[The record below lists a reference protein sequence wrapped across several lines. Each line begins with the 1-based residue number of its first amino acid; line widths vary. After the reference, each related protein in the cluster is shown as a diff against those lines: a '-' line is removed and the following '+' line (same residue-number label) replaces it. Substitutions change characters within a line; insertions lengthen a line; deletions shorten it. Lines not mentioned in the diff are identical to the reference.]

1 MVDKLIAFS
10 IKQKIVIGFFTLLLI
25 IFGITSAINLPIDA
39 VPDITNNQVQI
50 ITSSPTL
57 SATEIERFITY
68 PIEISLS
75 NTPKI
80 IELRSISKLGVSV
93 VTAVFEDNVD
103 IYFARN
109 LIFQKL
115 KEAEEN
121 IPEGLGSPEMA
132 PISTGLGE
140 IYQYVVRPE
149 KKGDTTFS
157 DMELRTIQDWIVKRQ
172 LLGTEGVAEVNSFG
186 GYEKQYQILI
196 NPDALRSY
204 NLSIREVFEAVNKNN
219 ANAGGSFIEHNSD
232 QYAIRGIGIIESK
245 EDINNIVIK
254 SEHGVPVYLNQLA
267 DVEEAGGI
275 RHGAVT
281 QDGKGEVVAG
291 IVMMLKGANSREVAN
306 TVHKK
311 IEDIKTTLP
320 KGVTVDEFYNREDLV
335 DRAIATV
342 ERNLIEGAVI
352 VIFVLVLLLGNLRAG
367 FIVASVIPLSM
378 LFALIMMNL
387 FGVSGNLMSL
397 GAIDFGLI
405 VDGAVIIVESVIVAI
420 SHAIHKHKRPLHKDE
435 MQETIFKSTTG
446 IIKSAIFGILIII
459 VVYLPIFALG
469 GIEGKMFK
477 PMAFTVGFALIGA
490 LLLSLTYVPMMSA
503 LILKRNMKEKETIAD
518 KIINF
523 IKGLY
528 LPSLKF
534 ALKRKALVIISAV
547 IALVFSLILF
557 FRLGGEF
564 IPKLDEGDIA
574 YQIARLPGIS
584 LTESKKIGTICEQIL
599 IKKFPEVK
607 TVVTKTGAAE
617 IATDPMGVEF
627 SDVLVMLK
635 PKEEWR
641 KGISKEELVEMM
653 HSELSAVPG
662 IGLSFTQPIELR
674 FNELMSGAKGD
685 IAVKIFGED
694 LSELSKAGNDA
705 AKIISGIKGAEDVSV
720 QQLEGLPQLQIKIKR
735 DKIARYG
742 INVSD
747 VNEIIETG
755 LAGKTAGVVF
765 EGDKK
770 FDLVIK
776 YKQEYRNDV
785 EGIKNILV
793 NSAGGMKIPMSELA
807 DISIDEGPAEI
818 TRDNGKRRIIAQCNV
833 RGRDIES
840 FVNELQ
846 TKMKEGL
853 KLPPGYSLEYGG
865 QFKNLESA
873 KKRLYIAVPVSLFF
887 IFVLLFITFNSIKQG
902 LLVFSGIPFAIVGG
916 IIALVI
922 RDIPFSISAGVGFIA
937 LFGVAVLNGIVMIA
951 HFNKLEK
958 EGVKD
963 VTERIIL
970 GTSARLR
977 PILMTA
983 LVASLGFIP
992 MAISTGAG
1000 AEVQKPL
1007 ATVVIGGLISS
1018 TLLTLI
1024 VLPLLYSIF
1033 NKKSNFKMNLHIKA
1047 TALCFFVLLPAIS
1060 FAQTNDIDKY
1070 IEIGIK
1076 NNSEIET
1083 YRLNI
1088 EREETG
1094 LKKALNI
1101 PKPQLFLEYE
1111 GVKDGLE
1118 NFESRKIGISQD
1130 FEFPSVYFLRSD
1142 VQSVQ
1147 IEIAKAE
1154 LQIKINTVTAEIKR
1168 AYYSAA
1174 LNNSLLRLAKE
1185 NVRIA
1190 DEFLLTAERKLD
1202 AGFVTSLDVLN
1213 AKVNKTRT
1221 ENELKNIEN
1230 ELRKS
1235 SSELK
1240 LLVNADINDVKIESD
1255 SVISF
1260 NEIRFDELLNSA
1272 MQTNPEIALSRLKK
1286 EKAENNISLAKSS
1299 LLPNLSLKYYNQKLG
1314 GESGY
1319 YGFEVGLGIP
1329 LWFWAENSGTI
1340 SEANVEK
1347 KISQTEED
1355 FVSRKIRTE
1364 VKSAFAD
1371 YLNSKRQAE
1380 FINSE
1385 VLNEARQIL
1394 DATKRSYD
1402 EGTASYTDFLQALK
1416 TFSEIQQVYTGN
1428 WYNYKISIIN
1438 LEKLTGRSIK

>member
-1 MVDKLIAFS
+1 MIDKLIAFS
-10 IKQKIVIGFFTLLLI
+10 IKQKIVIGFLVLLLI
-25 IFGITSAINLPIDA
+25 IFGINSAINLPIDA
-39 VPDITNNQVQI
+39 VPDITNNQIQI
-50 ITSSPTL
+50 ITASPTL

-80 IELRSISKLGVSV
+80 VELRSISKLGVSV
-93 VTAVFEDNVD
+93 VTAIFEDDVD

-121 IPEGLGSPEMA
+121 IPDGLGTPEMA

-172 LLGTEGVAEVNSFG
+172 LLGTPGVAEVNSFG
-186 GYEKQYQILI
+186 GYEKQFQILV
-196 NPDALRSY
+196 NADALRSY
-204 NLSIREVFEAVNKNN
+204 NLTMREVFEAVNNNN
-219 ANAGGSFIEHNSD
+219 ANVGGSFIEHNSE

-254 SEHGVPVYLNQLA
+254 SEHGVPVYLSQIA
-267 DVEEAGGI
+267 EVEEAGGI
-275 RHGAVT
+275 RYGAVT

-311 IEDIKTTLP
+311 IEEIKTTLP

-342 ERNLIEGAVI
+342 EKNLIEGAII

-378 LFALIMMNL
+378 LFALIMMKL

-420 SHAIHKHKRPLHKDE
+420 SHAIHKHKRALHKDE
-435 MQETIFKSTTG
+435 MQDTIFKSTTG

-477 PMAFTVGFALIGA
+477 PMAFTVGFALVGA
-490 LLLSLTYVPMMSA
+490 LLLSLTYVPMMSD
-503 LILKRNMKEKETIAD
+503 LILKRDMSEKETIAD

-523 IKGLY
+523 IKRLY

-534 ALKRKALVIISAV
+534 ALKRKVLVIATAV
-547 IALVFSLILF
+547 IALVFSIILF
-557 FRLGGEF
+557 LRLGGEF

-574 YQIARLPGIS
+574 YQIARVPGIS
-584 LTESKKIGTICEQIL
+584 LTESKRIGTICEQIL

-627 SDVLVMLK
+627 SDVIVMLK
-635 PKEEWR
+635 PKDEWT
-641 KGISKEELVEMM
+641 SADTKEELVEKMQK
-653 HSELSAVPG
+653 ELSIVPG

-694 LSELSKAGNDA
+694 LSELSKVGNDA
-705 AKIISGIKGAEDVSV
+705 AKIISEVQGAEDVSV
-720 QQLEGLPQLQIKIKR
+720 QQLEGLPQLQIKIRR

-742 INVSD
+742 INISD

-755 LAGKTAGVVF
+755 LAGKTAGAVF

-776 YKQEYRNDV
+776 YKQTDRKDV
-785 EGIKNILV
+785 QDIKNILV
-793 NSAGGMKIPMSELA
+793 NSSNGSKIPMSELA
-807 DISIDEGPAEI
+807 DINIEEGPAEI

-840 FVNELQ
+840 FVKELQ
-846 TKMKEGL
+846 LKIKENLKM
-853 KLPPGYSLEYGG
+853 PPGYSLEYGG

-873 KKRLYIAVPVSLFF
+873 KERLYIAVPVSLFF
-887 IFVLLFITFNSIKQG
+887 IFALLFVTFNSVKQG

-916 IIALVI
+916 IFALVL

-951 HFNKLEK
+951 YFNKLEK

-963 VTERIIL
+963 VHERIIL

-983 LVASLGFIP
+983 MVASLGFIP
-992 MAISTGAG
+992 MAISSGAG

-1033 NKKSNFKMNLHIKA
+1033 NKKSNFKMSTHIKA
-1047 TALCFFVLLPAIS
+1047 TIFLLFMIIPSITFS
-1060 FAQTNDIDKY
+1060 QSNNLESL
-1070 IEIGIK
+1070 IEKGIK
-1076 NNSEIET
+1076 GNSEIQSF
-1083 YRLNI
+1083 RLAV
-1088 EREETG
+1088 EREEAA
-1094 LKKALNI
+1094 LKKAVNI

-1111 GVKDGLE
+1111 GVKGGLE
-1118 NFESRKIGISQD
+1118 NFESRKMGISQEL
-1130 FEFPSVYFLRSD
+1130 EFPSVYFMRSD
-1142 VQSVQ
+1142 VQSLQ
-1147 IEIAKAE
+1147 IDIAKAE
-1154 LQIKINTVTAEIKR
+1154 LQNKINSVTAEIKQL
-1168 AYYSAA
+1168 YYAVIRNSA
-1174 LNNSLLRLAKE
+1174 LKDLAKD
-1185 NVRIA
+1185 NVSISN
-1190 DEFLLTAERKLD
+1190 DFLSVAERKLD
-1202 AGFVTSLDVLN
+1202 AGVVTSLDVLN
-1213 AKVNKTRT
+1213 AKVNKTRA

-1230 ELRKS
+1230 DLRKTFTDFRLLLNADE
-1235 SSELK
+1235 SELK
-1240 LLVNADINDVKIESD
+1240 ITIDTSTHFYNVQLEEVLS
-1255 SVISF
+1255 
-1260 NEIRFDELLNSA
+1260 SA
-1272 MQTNPEIALSRLKK
+1272 MRNNPEILLSKLRQD
-1286 EKAENNISLAKSS
+1286 KAENKISLAKSL

-1314 GESGY
+1314 TESGY
-1319 YGFEVGLGIP
+1319 YGFEVGVGIP
-1329 LWFWAENSGTI
+1329 VWFFLENSGEI
-1340 SEANVEK
+1340 NEAKVEK
-1347 KISQTEED
+1347 KITQTEEYFTIKRVQANVKNAFED
-1355 FVSRKIRTE
+1355 F
-1364 VKSAFAD
+1364 
-1371 YLNSKRQAE
+1371 LNSKRQSE
-1380 FINSE
+1380 FVSKQ
-1385 VLNEARQIL
+1385 VLDEARLIV
-1394 DATKRSYD
+1394 DATRRSYE
-1402 EGTASYTDFLQALK
+1402 EGTANYSEFLQALK
-1416 TFSEIQQVYTGN
+1416 TFMEVQGAYTNN
-1428 WYNYKISIIN
+1428 WYNFKISIIN
-1438 LEKLTGRSIK
+1438 LEKLTGRVLK

>member
-1 MVDKLIAFS
+1 MIDKLIAFS
-10 IKQKIVIGFFTLLLI
+10 IKQKIVIGFLVLLLI
-25 IFGITSAINLPIDA
+25 IFGIHSAINLPIDA
-39 VPDITNNQVQI
+39 VPDITNNQIQI
-50 ITSSPTL
+50 ITASPTL

-80 IELRSISKLGVSV
+80 VELRSISKLGVSV
-93 VTAVFEDNVD
+93 VTAIFEDDVD

-121 IPEGLGSPEMA
+121 IPDGLGTPEMA

-172 LLGTEGVAEVNSFG
+172 LLGTPGVAEVNSFG
-186 GYEKQYQILI
+186 GYEKQFQILV
-196 NPDALRSY
+196 NADALRSY
-204 NLSIREVFEAVNKNN
+204 NLTMREVFEAVNNNN
-219 ANAGGSFIEHNSD
+219 ANVGGSFIEHNSE

-254 SEHGVPVYLNQLA
+254 SEHGVPVYLSQIA
-267 DVEEAGGI
+267 EVEEAGGI
-275 RHGAVT
+275 RYGAVT

-311 IEDIKTTLP
+311 IEEIKTTLP

-342 ERNLIEGAVI
+342 EKNLIEGAII

-378 LFALIMMNL
+378 LFALIMMKL

-420 SHAIHKHKRPLHKDE
+420 SHAIHKHKRALHKDE
-435 MQETIFKSTTG
+435 MQDTIFKSTTG

-477 PMAFTVGFALIGA
+477 PMAFTVGFALVGA
-490 LLLSLTYVPMMSA
+490 LLLSLTYVPMMSD
-503 LILKRNMKEKETIAD
+503 LILKRDMSEKETIAD

-523 IKGLY
+523 IKRLY

-534 ALKRKALVIISAV
+534 ALKRKVLVIATAV
-547 IALVFSLILF
+547 IALVFSIILF
-557 FRLGGEF
+557 LRLGGEF

-574 YQIARLPGIS
+574 YQIARVPGIS
-584 LTESKKIGTICEQIL
+584 LTESKRIGTICEQIL

-627 SDVLVMLK
+627 SDVIVMLK
-635 PKEEWR
+635 PKDEWT
-641 KGISKEELVEMM
+641 SADTKEELVEKMQK
-653 HSELSAVPG
+653 ELSIVPG

-694 LSELSKAGNDA
+694 LSELSKVGNDA
-705 AKIISGIKGAEDVSV
+705 AKIISEVQGAEDVSV
-720 QQLEGLPQLQIKIKR
+720 QQLEGLPQLQIKIRR

-742 INVSD
+742 INISD

-755 LAGKTAGVVF
+755 LAGKTAGAVF

-776 YKQEYRNDV
+776 YKQTDRKDV
-785 EGIKNILV
+785 QDIKNILV
-793 NSAGGMKIPMSELA
+793 NSSNGSKIPMSELA
-807 DISIDEGPAEI
+807 DINIEEGPAEI

-840 FVNELQ
+840 FVKELQ
-846 TKMKEGL
+846 LKIKENLKM
-853 KLPPGYSLEYGG
+853 PPGYSLEYGG

-873 KKRLYIAVPVSLFF
+873 KERLYIAVPVSLFF
-887 IFVLLFITFNSIKQG
+887 IFALLFVTFNSVKQG

-916 IIALVI
+916 IFALVL

-951 HFNKLEK
+951 YFNKLEK

-963 VTERIIL
+963 VHERIIL

-983 LVASLGFIP
+983 MVASLGFIP
-992 MAISTGAG
+992 MAISSGAG

-1033 NKKSNFKMNLHIKA
+1033 NKKSNFKMSTHIKA
-1047 TALCFFVLLPAIS
+1047 TIFLLFMIIPSITFS
-1060 FAQTNDIDKY
+1060 QSNNLESL
-1070 IEIGIK
+1070 IEKGIK
-1076 NNSEIET
+1076 GNSEIQSF
-1083 YRLNI
+1083 RLAV
-1088 EREETG
+1088 EREEAA
-1094 LKKALNI
+1094 LKKAVNI

-1111 GVKDGLE
+1111 GVKGGLE
-1118 NFESRKIGISQD
+1118 NFESRKMGISQEL
-1130 FEFPSVYFLRSD
+1130 EFPSVYFMRSD
-1142 VQSVQ
+1142 VQSLQ
-1147 IEIAKAE
+1147 IDIAKAE
-1154 LQIKINTVTAEIKR
+1154 LQNKINSVTAEIKQL
-1168 AYYSAA
+1168 YYAVIRNSA
-1174 LNNSLLRLAKE
+1174 LKDLAKD
-1185 NVRIA
+1185 NVSISN
-1190 DEFLLTAERKLD
+1190 DFLSVAERKLD
-1202 AGFVTSLDVLN
+1202 AGVVTSLDVLN
-1213 AKVNKTRT
+1213 AKVNKTRA

-1230 ELRKS
+1230 DLRKTFTDFRLLLNADE
-1235 SSELK
+1235 SELK
-1240 LLVNADINDVKIESD
+1240 ITIDTSTHFYNVQLEEMLS
-1255 SVISF
+1255 
-1260 NEIRFDELLNSA
+1260 SA
-1272 MQTNPEIALSRLKK
+1272 MRNNPEILLSKLRQD
-1286 EKAENNISLAKSS
+1286 KAENKISLAKSL

-1314 GESGY
+1314 TESGY
-1319 YGFEVGLGIP
+1319 YGFEVGVGIP
-1329 LWFWAENSGTI
+1329 VWFFLENSGEI
-1340 SEANVEK
+1340 NEAKVEK
-1347 KISQTEED
+1347 KITQTEEYFTIKRVQANVKNAFED
-1355 FVSRKIRTE
+1355 F
-1364 VKSAFAD
+1364 
-1371 YLNSKRQAE
+1371 LNSKRQSE
-1380 FINSE
+1380 FVSKQ
-1385 VLNEARQIL
+1385 VLDEARLIV
-1394 DATKRSYD
+1394 DATRRSYE
-1402 EGTASYTDFLQALK
+1402 EGTANYSEFLQALK
-1416 TFSEIQQVYTGN
+1416 TFMEVQGAYTNN
-1428 WYNYKISIIN
+1428 WYNFKISIIN
-1438 LEKLTGRSIK
+1438 LEKLTGRVLK

>member
-1 MVDKLIAFS
+1 MIDKLIAFS
-10 IKQKIVIGFFTLLLI
+10 IKQKIVIGFFVLLLI
-25 IFGITSAINLPIDA
+25 IFGINSAINLPIDA
-39 VPDITNNQVQI
+39 VPDITNNQIQI
-50 ITSSPTL
+50 ITASPTL

-80 IELRSISKLGVSV
+80 VELRSISKLGVSV
-93 VTAVFEDNVD
+93 VTAIFEDDVD

-121 IPEGLGSPEMA
+121 IPEGLGTPEMA

-172 LLGTEGVAEVNSFG
+172 LLGTPGVAEVNSFG
-186 GYEKQYQILI
+186 GYEKQFQILV
-196 NPDALRSY
+196 NADALRSY
-204 NLSIREVFEAVNKNN
+204 NLTMRDVFEAVNNNN
-219 ANAGGSFIEHNSD
+219 ANVGGSFIEHNSE
-232 QYAIRGIGIIESK
+232 QFAIRGIGIIESK

-254 SEHGVPVYLNQLA
+254 SEHGVPVYLSQIA
-267 DVEEAGGI
+267 EVEEAGGI
-275 RHGAVT
+275 RYGSVT

-311 IEDIKTTLP
+311 IEEIKTTLP

-335 DRAIATV
+335 ERAIATV
-342 ERNLIEGAVI
+342 EKNLIEGAVI

-378 LFALIMMNL
+378 LFALIMMKL

-420 SHAIHKHKRPLHKDE
+420 AHAIHKHKRPLHKDE
-435 MQETIFKSTTG
+435 MQDTIFKSTTG

-490 LLLSLTYVPMMSA
+490 LLLSLTYVPMMSD
-503 LILKRNMKEKETIAD
+503 LILKRDMSEKETIAD

-523 IKGLY
+523 IKRLY

-534 ALKRKALVIISAV
+534 ALKRKVLVIATAV
-547 IALVFSLILF
+547 IALVFSIILF
-557 FRLGGEF
+557 LRLGGEF

-574 YQIARLPGIS
+574 YQIARVPGIS
-584 LTESKKIGTICEQIL
+584 LTESKRIGTICEQIL

-627 SDVLVMLK
+627 SDVIVMLK
-635 PKEEWR
+635 PKDEWT
-641 KGISKEELVEMM
+641 SADTKEELVEKM
-653 HSELSAVPG
+653 HKELSVVPG

-694 LSELSKAGNDA
+694 LTELSKAGSDA
-705 AKIISGIKGAEDVSV
+705 AKIISEVQGAEDVSI

-755 LAGKTAGVVF
+755 LAGKTAGAVF

-776 YKQEYRNDV
+776 YKQTDRKDV
-785 EGIKNILV
+785 QDIKNILV
-793 NSAGGMKIPMSELA
+793 NSSSGIKIPMSELA
-807 DISIDEGPAEI
+807 DISIEEGPAEI

-840 FVNELQ
+840 FVNELKLKIKDNL
-846 TKMKEGL
+846 KM
-853 KLPPGYSLEYGG
+853 PPGYSLEYGG

-873 KKRLYIAVPVSLFF
+873 KERLYIAVPVSLFF
-887 IFVLLFITFNSIKQG
+887 IFALLFVTFNSVKQG

-916 IIALVI
+916 IFALVI

-951 HFNKLEK
+951 YFNKLEK
-958 EGVKD
+958 EGVMD
-963 VTERIIL
+963 VHERIIL

-983 LVASLGFIP
+983 MVASLGFIP
-992 MAISTGAG
+992 MAISSGAG

-1033 NKKSNFKMNLHIKA
+1033 NKKSNFKMSTHIKA
-1047 TALCFFVLLPAIS
+1047 TIFLLFMIVPS
-1060 FAQTNDIDKY
+1060 VTFSQSNDLESY
-1070 IEIGIK
+1070 IERGIK
-1076 NNSEIET
+1076 GNSEIQAF
-1083 YRLNI
+1083 RLTV
-1088 EREETG
+1088 EREEAA
-1094 LKKALNI
+1094 LKKSVNI

-1111 GVKDGLE
+1111 GVKGGLE

-1130 FEFPSVYFLRSD
+1130 LEFPSVYFMRSD

-1147 IEIAKAE
+1147 IDIAKAE
-1154 LQIKINTVTAEIKR
+1154 LQNKINLVTAEIKQL
-1168 AYYSAA
+1168 YYSVIRNSA
-1174 LNNSLLRLAKE
+1174 LKDLAKDI
-1185 NVRIA
+1185 VSIS
-1190 DEFLLTAERKLD
+1190 DDFLKVAERKFD
-1202 AGFVTSLDVLN
+1202 AGVVTSLDVLN
-1213 AKVNKTRT
+1213 AKVNKTRA

-1230 ELRKS
+1230 DLRKTFIDFRLLLNAEE
-1235 SSELK
+1235 SELK
-1240 LLVNADINDVKIESD
+1240 ITIDTSTHFYNVQLEEMLS
-1255 SVISF
+1255 
-1260 NEIRFDELLNSA
+1260 SA
-1272 MQTNPEIALSRLKK
+1272 MKNNPEILLSKLRQD
-1286 EKAENNISLAKSS
+1286 KAENRISLAKSL

-1314 GESGY
+1314 TESGY
-1319 YGFEVGLGIP
+1319 YGFEVGVGIP
-1329 LWFWAENSGTI
+1329 VWFFLENSGEI
-1340 SEANVEK
+1340 NEAKIEK
-1347 KISQTEED
+1347 KITQTEEYFTIKRVQANVKNAVED
-1355 FVSRKIRTE
+1355 F
-1364 VKSAFAD
+1364 
-1371 YLNSKRQAE
+1371 LNSKRQSE
-1380 FINSE
+1380 FVSKQ
-1385 VLNEARQIL
+1385 VLDEARLIV
-1394 DATKRSYD
+1394 DATRRSYE
-1402 EGTASYTDFLQALK
+1402 EGTANYSEFLQALK
-1416 TFSEIQQVYTGN
+1416 TFMEVQGAYTNN
-1428 WYNYKISIIN
+1428 WYNFKISIIN
-1438 LEKLTGRSIK
+1438 LEKLTGRVLK